1 MKVLIVEDDRR
12 LGEFLKQGFGEC
24 RYTATWVRTC
34 KEASEALSETPFD
47 AVVLDLSLPDG
58 DGLEMLHQWRKSGF
72 NEPVLI
78 LSARVSMEDRVKGLD
93 LGADD
98 YLPKPFGLEE
108 LLARVRSL
116 VRRQSTVKHTVLE
129 HAGIQLDLLGHTV
142 QVNGQTVELT
152 SREYALLEVF
162 MQNHGRILARTAT
175 VTLAS
180 LFLAGYVL
188 LENQLVHGLD
198 LLNETGFK
206 QIEAHLGPDYAT
218 LNPSSIEQRIR
229 EVTDSASTLFYIDVH
244 VPSIGDIFRSTNLG
258 GRNIPDLPGEQLF
271 TVQVDGIGE
280 LRVAEFHKDPFEVT
294 IATPLRPVRD
304 VMASYVR
311 VCLSLLAVMLIAS
324 ALIGLGLTRLVLL
337 PVRLMRDT
345 ANRIRSD
352 NLSERIPVPE
362 VRDEVSDLA
371 RLLNQMFDRLEA
383 SFVQIRRFTADAS
396 HELKI
401 PLSLIRLHSEKML
414 GDGTLAPAH
423 REAVQVQLEE
433 IARLNRIIEELLL
446 LSRADAHALK
456 LDLKPENPAA
466 LLQAFAQDAS
476 VLAEH
481 HGRRFACEHRG
492 EGSVALDPK
501 WMRQVLLNLLTNAI
515 HVSPSGGLISLQSGL
530 SSDGWRVSVEDE
542 GPGLTADQ
550 RERMFERFVRLV
562 TVDTEYPG
570 SGLGLA
576 ICRSIVDL
584 HGGRISASPTAR
596 ERGLRVLIEIPT
608 ATA

>member
-1 MKVLIVEDDRR
+1 MRSIGTRIAVW
-12 LGEFLKQGFGEC
+12 
-24 RYTATWVRTC
+24 Y
-34 KEASEALSETPFD
+34 ASA
-47 AVVLDLSLPDG
+47 
-58 DGLEMLHQWRKSGF
+58 
-72 NEPVLI
+72 
-78 LSARVSMEDRVKGLD
+78 
-93 LGADD
+93 
-98 YLPKPFGLEE
+98 
-108 LLARVRSL
+108 
-116 VRRQSTVKHTVLE
+116 
-129 HAGIQLDLLGHTV
+129 
-142 QVNGQTVELT
+142 
-152 SREYALLEVF
+152 
-162 MQNHGRILARTAT
+162 AT

-244 VPSIGDIFRSTNLG
+244 VPSIGDIFRSTNLA